1 MRRSCLGLSLRQ
13 YGSEALGLAAFSSDI
28 DLAVMDGGSSRST
41 RGATLRRIG
50 EALRQTEWATHVDVR
65 EHARV
70 PIVNFKDGQT
80 GLEVDISLAA
90 AAGLPAETTALVAS
104 LREEHTALEPLALIL
119 KVLLEQAGLNQPYT
133 GGLGSFKLYVL
144 IAHYLTQRNA
154 AGQPWG
160 RRQALG
166 PGSLAELMLG
176 LLRHAAENF
185 RWGASLRC
193 RGDIVVDFADVY
205 RQRSGGGLL
214 RVPAGAARGRD
225 CTAMRTGSSRESRG

>member
-1 MRRSCLGLSLRQ
+1 MRAHTLSLATTPL
-13 YGSEALGLAAFSSDI
+13 ELLLA
-28 DLAVMDGGSSRST
+28 R
-41 RGATLRRIG
+41 
-50 EALRQTEWATHVDVR
+50 VR

-90 AAGLPAETTALVAS
+90 AVGLPAETTALVAS

-154 AGQPWG
+154 AGHQVE
-160 RRQALG
+160 
-166 PGSLAELMLG
+166 AEL
-176 LLRHAAENF
+176 LLIEA
-185 RWGASLRC
+185 
-193 RGDIVVDFADVY
+193 
-205 RQRSGGGLL
+205 
-214 RVPAGAARGRD
+214 
-225 CTAMRTGSSRESRG
+225 RESDRRREFREPKR